1 MQEQG
6 AKWVKDQ
13 GFQVPLQKLWDPKK
27 KTGLLNNALQ
37 LQGCSASFVS
47 PNGLLITNH
56 HCVVGILQQHSTPQR
71 NLFEAGYLA
80 RTAAD
85 ELPAQAFRLLIP
97 KDFEDV
103 TAKVLAAVP
112 AGANDLGRFK
122 AVEAKQKELLA
133 ACETAPGIR
142 CTFAAYD
149 GGSSFF
155 LFTATELTDV
165 RLVWAPPLA
174 VGEYGGE
181 IDNWNWPRHT
191 GDFAFARAYGKDGK
205 PWKAEHWFPVSTE
218 GVKPGDSIAILGY
231 PGTTWRGLLAEEMRE
246 RIEKWFPAVESWTGE
261 VIALYEA
268 ASKADATAKV
278 ALADD
283 LKSLENR
290 HKNSKGQQAGFARGK
305 LLELQAQREAALVAW
320 TGKNPA
326 HAGALAARDEL
337 LKLHGEK
344 LASWDRDFL
353 LDALSGFPKA
363 LAWSVHL
370 ARRSTEGAKPDA
382 EREPGYQERDL
393 SRLRERFERDLKR
406 FHSPTDQRVAAAWL
420 ERAAA
425 LPEGQKLAALKELTP
440 AKVKDLYKSK
450 LFDPAER
457 KKMFEETPEQLAARK
472 DPLLALGFA
481 LDAERR
487 ALKDRRDA
495 WAGASYR
502 LRPVWHAAARAQA
515 GKPIAPDANSTLR
528 VTFGKVRG
536 FSPRD
541 AVTHEPQTTLS
552 GMVAKHTGADPY
564 IAPDPLLEAAK
575 AGRVGRW
582 KDPTLNDVP
591 VNFLSD
597 ADTTGGNSGSP
608 TIDAKGRLVGVN
620 FDRIWENVA
629 NDFGYDP
636 KIARNV
642 NADVRYALWML
653 EEIEKAEGLLQE
665 LGVVK
670 PVR

>member
-1 MQEQG
+1 
-6 AKWVKDQ
+6 VKDQ
-13 GFQVPLQKLWDPKK
+13 GFQVPLQQLWDSKK

-56 HCVVGILQQHSTPQR
+56 HCLVGILQQHSTPQR

-80 RTAAD
+80 KTAAD

-112 AGANDLGRFK
+112 AGAKDLERFK

-133 ACETAPGIR
+133 ACETTQGLR

-205 PWKAEHWFPVSTE
+205 PWKPEHWFGVSTE
-218 GVKPGDSIAILGY
+218 GVKPGDAIAILGY
-231 PGTTWRGLLAEEMRE
+231 PGTTWRGLLADEMAE
-246 RIEKWFPAVESWTGE
+246 RVERWFPAVESWTGE

-268 ASKADATAKV
+268 ASKADAAAKV

-290 HKNSKGQQAGFARGK
+290 HKNARGQQAGFKRGR
-305 LLELQAQREAALVAW
+305 LLEVQLSRETVALTNAMKTPAQ
-320 TGKNPA
+320 
-326 HAGALAARDEL
+326 AGAVDARKEL
-337 LKLHGEK
+337 LALHQQK

-382 EREPGYQERDL
+382 DREPGYQERDL

-406 FHSPTDQRVAAAWL
+406 YDPATDQLVAAAWL
-420 ERAAA
+420 KRAAA
-425 LPEGQKLAALKELTP
+425 LPAGQKLAPLKDVTS
-440 AKVKDLYKSK
+440 AKLKNLYQSK
-450 LFDPAER
+450 LFDFAER
-457 KKMFEETPEQLAARK
+457 KRMFEESPAQLAARK
-472 DPLLALGFA
+472 DPLIDLGFA
-481 LDAERR
+481 LDVERR

-502 LRPVWHAAARAQA
+502 LRPVWHAAMQA
-515 GKPIAPDANSTLR
+515 VWKGPMAPDANSTLR
-528 VTFGKVRG
+528 VTFGRVKG
-536 FSPRD
+536 YSPRD

-552 GMVAKHTGADPY
+552 GMVAKHTGADPFV
-564 IAPDPLLEAAK
+564 APAPLLEAAR

-582 KDPTLNDVP
+582 KDASLNDVP

-653 EEIEKAEGLLQE
+653 EEIEKADGLLQE